1 MNRFESVTKP
11 LMWFIALLL
20 VAFTA
25 GCGGGGGSEGSIM
38 GGVNNTAKAITAYSL
53 NGATGTINET
63 AKTIAVT
70 VPFGT
75 NVTALVATFTTTG
88 ASVKLGAAV
97 QTSGTT
103 ANDFTSPVVYTVN
116 AADNT
121 TASYTVVVTVAAN
134 TTKAITAYSL
144 VGVAGTINES
154 AKTIAVT
161 LPFGTNVTA
170 LVATFTTTGTGVTV
184 AAVPQISAT
193 TTNNFTSPV
202 AYLVTAADGTTA
214 TYNVT
219 VTVAAN
225 TAKAIT
231 AYSLAGVA
239 GTINQVP
246 TPKTIAVTLPFGT
259 SMTQVATFTTTGAS
273 VKVGGVV
280 QVTGPGAGGTS
291 NTFPASPG
299 SLAYLVT
306 AADGSTATYN
316 VTVTVLATANPTA
329 PVLGEAGRFLLLA
342 SQGVTGGAGSV
353 ISNGDIGVEDQARTF
368 MTGFTPTTAP
378 ADGHFTQLTGSTWT
392 GMLSSSYA
400 TDDVNPAPFPA
411 PLAYAAPHAAY
422 ATTLAMINQ
431 SRTDLG
437 VAYTFLA
444 ADPNP
449 GAPTQV
455 CPTELGTLTLTP
467 GVYKTASNVLIS
479 TGTLNLDA
487 QGDPNAVWIF
497 SIDGTLTTGAP
508 GGSIAFVGG
517 VGSAKNVYWRVAG
530 VTTIGTGTTFYGNVF
545 NYANVDVLANAN
557 ITGSLFSTT
566 ASVTL
571 ITDTVT
577 KAP

>member
-1 MNRFESVTKP
+1 MNMFKSITKP
-11 LMWFIALLL
+11 LRWFMAFLLIAF
-20 VAFTA
+20 VA
-25 GCGGGGGSEGSIM
+25 GCGGGGGGSTGIAPAA
-38 GGVNNTAKAITAYSL
+38 TKAITAYSL
-53 NGATGTINET
+53 SGATGTINET

-70 VPFGT
+70 LPYAT
-75 NVTALVATFTTTG
+75 NVTALAATFTTTG
-88 ASVKLGAAV
+88 TGVKVGATI
-97 QTSGTT
+97 QTSAATI
-103 ANDFTSPVVYTVN
+103 NDFTSPVVYTVT

-121 TASYTVVVTVAAN
+121 TATYTVVVTVAAN

-144 VGVAGTINES
+144 TGVAGTIDQV
-154 AKTIAVT
+154 ATPKTIAVT

-170 LVATFTTTGTGVTV
+170 LVATFTTTGAGVTV
-184 AAVPQISAT
+184 AAVPQTSGT
-193 TTNNFTSPV
+193 TANNFTSPV
-202 AYLVTAADGTTA
+202 AYLVTAADGTTT

-219 VTVAAN
+219 VTVAQSS
-225 TAKAIT
+225 AKAIT

-259 SMTQVATFTTTGAS
+259 STTQVATFTTTGAS
-273 VKVGGVV
+273 VKVGGVT

-291 NTFPASPG
+291 NTFPASPS

-329 PVLGEAGRFLLLA
+329 PVLGEAGRFVLLA

-368 MTGFTPTTAP
+368 MTGFTPVNAP
-378 ADGHFTQLTGSTWT
+378 NDGQFTQLTGSTWV

-437 VAYTFLA
+437 NAYTFLA

-455 CPTELGTLTLTP
+455 CPTELGGLTLTP

-530 VTTIGTGTTFYGNVF
+530 VTTIGAGTTFYGNVF

>member
-1 MNRFESVTKP
+1 MAF
-11 LMWFIALLL
+11 LL
-20 VAFTA
+20 VAFVA
-25 GCGGGGGSEGSIM
+25 GCGGGGGGGGGS
-38 GGVNNTAKAITAYSL
+38 TAIAPAVEKAITAYSL

-70 VPFGT
+70 VPYAT
-75 NVTALVATFTTTG
+75 NVTALVATFTTVGTG
-88 ASVKLGAAV
+88 ITVGAAA
-97 QTSGTT
+97 QTSAAT
-103 ANDFTSPVVYTVN
+103 ANDFTSPVVYTLT

-121 TASYTVVVTVAAN
+121 TATYTVVVTVAAN
-134 TTKAITAYSL
+134 TVKAITAYSL
-144 VGVAGTINES
+144 AGVAGTIDQV
-154 AKTIAVT
+154 ATPKTIAVT

-170 LVATFTTTGTGVTV
+170 LVATFTTTGAGVTV
-184 AAVPQISAT
+184 AAVPQTSGT
-193 TTNNFTSPV
+193 TANNFTSTV
-202 AYLVTAADGTTA
+202 AYLVTAADGTTE

-219 VTVAAN
+219 VTVALSS
-225 TAKAIT
+225 AKAIT
-231 AYSLAGVA
+231 AYSLAGVT

-259 SMTQVATFTTTGAS
+259 STTQVATFTTTGAS
-273 VKVGGVV
+273 VKVGGVT

-291 NTFPASPG
+291 NNFAAPVT
-299 SLAYLVT
+299 YTVT
-306 AADGSTATYN
+306 AADATTATYI
-316 VTVTVLATANPTA
+316 VTVTVSATANPTA
-329 PVLGEAGRFLLLA
+329 PVLGEAGRFVLLA

-368 MTGFTPTTAP
+368 ITGFTPVNAP
-378 ADGHFTQLTGSTWT
+378 DDGQFTQLTGSTWV

-400 TDDVNPAPFPA
+400 PDDANPAPFPA

-422 ATTLAMINQ
+422 ATTLAMIDQ

-437 VAYTFLA
+437 NAYTFLA

-455 CPTELGTLTLTP
+455 CPTELGGLTLTP

-487 QGDPNAVWIF
+487 QGDANAVWIF

-530 VTTIGTGTTFYGNVF
+530 VTTIGAGTTFYGNVF

-566 ASVTL
+566 ASITL